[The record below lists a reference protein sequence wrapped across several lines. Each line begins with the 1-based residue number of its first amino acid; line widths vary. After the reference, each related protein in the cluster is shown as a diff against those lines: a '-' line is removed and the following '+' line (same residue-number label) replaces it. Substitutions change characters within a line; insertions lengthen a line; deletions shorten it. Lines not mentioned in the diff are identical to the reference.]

1 MTTGIV
7 AAVLTCVASFFW
19 GLRWPIVTQL
29 LNITID
35 SAHRATIISLG
46 SFSNHLGFALCAPI
60 FGFVTDL
67 HGIKVAFRIAAFC
80 SLLLVPVFGQ
90 LQTLDL

>member
-1 MTTGIV
+1 MEVVHI
-7 AAVLTCVASFFW
+7 

-67 HGIKVAFRIAAFC
+67 HGIKFAFRIAAFS
-80 SLLLVPVFGQ
+80 SLLLVPVFGL
-90 LQTLDL
+90 LQSDVKIHEIQKISEQ